1 MLIKKILI
9 NDTEKFQYTKI
20 INQFLNIFKIK

>member
-9 NDTEKFQYTKI
+9 NDTEKFQYIKI

>member
-9 NDTEKFQYTKI
+9 NDTEKFHIKI